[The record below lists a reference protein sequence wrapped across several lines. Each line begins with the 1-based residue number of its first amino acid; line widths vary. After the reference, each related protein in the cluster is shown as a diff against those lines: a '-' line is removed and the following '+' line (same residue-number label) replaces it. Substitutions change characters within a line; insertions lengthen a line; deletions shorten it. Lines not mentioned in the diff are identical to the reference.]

1 MAIKPKRQRT
11 DRMEGGGG
19 AGISRGLGG
28 VRGASGR
35 GAVKPS
41 LKKPLAE
48 PKSAVKVLPRKT
60 APKSGLEGRGAKLT
74 PAQQRERA
82 QKLRWDKQERNY
94 ERSMENQY
102 QQSYT
107 GKDNKF
113 FTSKPGKANTKKAEA
128 IKKESLKKVPKKIN
142 SAPKKGTKRGSTTLY

>member
-1 MAIKPKRQRT
+1 MVAMKPKKNIVT
-11 DRMEGGGG
+11 KVAG
-19 AGISRGLGG
+19 A
-28 VRGASGR
+28 
-35 GAVKPS
+35 AVKAVVKATKPA
-41 LKKPLAE
+41 KKAKPLAE

-82 QKLRWDKQERNY
+82 QGLRWDKQERNY

-102 QQSYT
+102 QGSYT

-113 FTSKPGKANTKKAEA
+113 FTGKPGKANTKKSEA

-142 SAPKKGTKRGSTTLY
+142 SAAKKGIQSGSVTLY